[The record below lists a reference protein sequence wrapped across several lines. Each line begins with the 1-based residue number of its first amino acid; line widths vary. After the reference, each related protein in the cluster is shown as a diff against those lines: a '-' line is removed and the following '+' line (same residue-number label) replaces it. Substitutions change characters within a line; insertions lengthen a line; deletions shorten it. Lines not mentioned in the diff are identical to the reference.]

1 MRIAFA
7 RAARLSSPRASAARP
22 RAMAAAAAG
31 AAEPSLGAL
40 LAAAGAPRVVL
51 GSASSARRALMDEL
65 AAAEG
70 FSYAVETADIDEKA
84 LRAPDPHALVL
95 VLAHAKADAIIA
107 RMAAAAAAAAAAR
120 GADSAEGSGAA
131 AAAAALTP
139 PPLAG
144 LLLTCDQVVVHE
156 GQVLEKPADA
166 AEARAMVAGYARAPA
181 TTVGAVV
188 AVDLAS
194 GRRAEGVDAVEIR
207 FAPGGVPATAV
218 EALIAEGEVF
228 WCAGGLMAE
237 HASVAPHIESMGGGL
252 DSVMGLPKALAARLL
267 REVLLQT
274 PRAAS

>member
-1 MRIAFA
+1 MRIASS

-84 LRAPDPHALVL
+84 LRAADPRALVL
-95 VLAHAKADAIIA
+95 LLAHAKADAIVA
-107 RMAAAAAAAAAAR
+107 RMAAAAAAAPI
-120 GADSAEGSGAA
+120 
-131 AAAAALTP
+131 P

-156 GQVLEKPADA
+156 RRILEKPADA

-194 GRRAEGVDAVEIR
+194 GRRAEGVDAVEIQ
-207 FAPGGVPATAV
+207 FAPGGVPAATV
-218 EALIAEGEVF
+218 EALIEEGEVF

-237 HASVAPHIESMGGGL
+237 HAAVAPHIEAMGGGL

-267 REVLLQT
+267 REVLRAAM
-274 PRAAS
+274 PRAAA